1 MPGVFSVLRN
11 LQMQDHQSLFSIFIF
26 CPVSRPAGCTRK
38 MGVIGF
44 ISLSLAYNQAYA
56 ILQVCA
62 LLAAPLAFSGLGL
75 ALVRF

>member
-1 MPGVFSVLRN
+1 
-11 LQMQDHQSLFSIFIF
+11 MQDHQSLFCIFIV

-38 MGVIGF
+38 MGCDRF
-44 ISLSLAYNQAYA
+44 HFPSLAYNQACA